1 MVQRFTTYLIAVCAM
16 FYWASS
22 AFALQNA
29 DAKPAELAALP
40 NARSVG
46 VAQLKVWG
54 FKVYDARLWA
64 ELEFNPQDYARRAFA
79 LEINYLRSFDND
91 AVAERSIQE
100 MRGIG
105 SMSEAQATQ
114 WLAQMRKIFP
124 DIAIGDRLV
133 GLHKPGIGAIFSFNG
148 KPVGEI
154 LDPEFARLFFGIW
167 LSPKTSAP
175 QLRRSLL
182 GLDTT
187 KP

>member
-1 MVQRFTTYLIAVCAM
+1 MPKVASYLIAACAI
-16 FYWASS
+16 FYWANS
-22 AFALQNA
+22 AFATQNA
-29 DAKPAELAALP
+29 DVKPVELATLP

-46 VAQLKVWG
+46 VAQLQVWG

-64 ELEFNPQDYARRAFA
+64 ELEFNPQDYTRRAFA

-105 SMSEAQATQ
+105 GMSEAQAVQ

-124 DIAIGDRLV
+124 DIAKGDRLV
-133 GLHKPGIGAIFSFNG
+133 GLHKPGIGASFSFNG
-148 KPVGEI
+148 KPVGDI

-175 QLRRSLL
+175 QLRRGLL